1 MHKVARQFYLFFLV
15 KLETNCHTLN
25 LLVCKTGQFDIV
37 VNFWISY
44 VILIQDL
51 VQVCNFVFS
60 DETETFQLHSIRN
73 YWIVSPI
80 YLEIVIFITSDSVGG
95 RNRSFY
101 TNRKMSI
108 RLQIHYYDVK
118 FNYFLIF
125 ALFLAHFLFL
135 IFLVQNYQVLS
146 KPNNNE

>member
-1 MHKVARQFYLFFLV
+1 M
-15 KLETNCHTLN
+15 
-25 LLVCKTGQFDIV
+25 
-37 VNFWISY
+37 
-44 VILIQDL
+44 
-51 VQVCNFVFS
+51 
-60 DETETFQLHSIRN
+60 
-73 YWIVSPI
+73 
-80 YLEIVIFITSDSVGG
+80 TSDSVGG

-146 KPNNNE
+146 KLNNNE